1 MAACFA
7 FFAAIRFSLPSMC
20 KVHKD
25 TRCEVTASECVG
37 WCVGPFYYTYTA
49 QHSNVTALLVTL
61 PPIQH
66 VLGLVRRCIRASF
79 GLIMAA
85 AEWDLCLLFD
95 RPSEGWS
102 MPRLSLDE
110 LYSGCQSLWQEAREG
125 AGRDY
130 KIQFR
135 AREGVD
141 LLYKVAPRCPPPVP
155 PQTQIHN
162 QTGTFICCRIFSLF
176 CVSVVIPSKTENPY
190 LS

>member
-1 MAACFA
+1 
-7 FFAAIRFSLPSMC
+7 MC

-110 LYSGCQSLWQEAREG
+110 LYSGCQSLWQEEQEG

-141 LLYKVAPRCPPPVP
+141 LLYKVAPRCPPSFPLRHKYTIKQALSSAVESSLSSVFLLWYPVKQKIP
-155 PQTQIHN
+155 
-162 QTGTFICCRIFSLF
+162 IC
-176 CVSVVIPSKTENPY
+176 
-190 LS
+190 LSSGAELSSRCC